1 MHIRQN
7 IETPK
12 GLSSKFNFKPNNN
25 IFNFLSTYT
34 ALTEVLHQLSP

>member
-12 GLSSKFNFKPNNN
+12 GLSSKFDVKPNNN
-25 IFNFLSTYT
+25 IFNFSSTHT
-34 ALTEVLHQLSP
+34 AFIEVLHQLSP